1 MSFINKIVDKVYVI
15 NLDKDKERLEY
26 ITTQLKAQDIEFER
40 FEAVDGNKIK
50 DDIRLTSQCNT
61 TCPDGLKGCAIS
73 HRTLWET
80 MIEKDY
86 KNILILE
93 DDAILNSNLN
103 SELQLSWN
111 EVPNDF
117 DILYLGSTFYCGDT
131 SSYNKLVTKLTNRK
145 IENISDTILKTEGC
159 GGLYGYIISQKGAKN
174 LMKEPI
180 GFHVDD
186 FISGQVRKYS
196 LNAYAFHP
204 VLIEAN
210 NKKSNLSQ
218 YYPPFLSSIL
228 SNIHITNQKNNQSLN
243 WLLKESF
250 LQVGT
255 IPICS
260 LMLIVFVLS
269 FFIPLKYYFLVY
281 IWLLIEFFV
290 SKDLNYTFHYII
302 ITSIP
307 FFIKKTLLN

>member
-15 NLDKDKERLEY
+15 NLEKDKERLEY

-40 FEAVDGNKIK
+40 FEAVDGTKIK

-131 SSYNKLVTKLTNRK
+131 SSYNKIVTKLTNRK
-145 IENISDTILKTEGC
+145 IENISENILKTEGC
-159 GGLYGYIISQKGAKN
+159 GGLYGYIISQSGARN
-174 LMKEPI
+174 LTKEPI

-186 FISGQVRKYS
+186 FINGQVQKYS

-228 SNIHITNQKNNQSLN
+228 SNIHITDQKNNQSLN
-243 WLLKESF
+243 WLVKESF
-250 LQVGT
+250 LQVGSL
-255 IPICS
+255 PICS
-260 LMLIVFVLS
+260 LMFLVFAVC

-281 IWLLIEFFV
+281 MWLLVELFI
-290 SKDLNYTFHYII
+290 SKDIKNTLVYFFIIVIPYII
-302 ITSIP
+302 KLS
-307 FFIKKTLLN
+307 L

>member
-15 NLDKDKERLEY
+15 NLEKDKERLEY
-26 ITTQLKAQDIEFER
+26 ITAQLKAQDIEFER
-40 FEAVDGNKIK
+40 FEAVDGSKIK

-61 TCPDGLKGCAIS
+61 RCPDGLKGCAIS

-145 IENISDTILKTEGC
+145 IENISENILKTEGC
-159 GGLYGYIISQKGAKN
+159 GGLYGYIISLSGAKN

-186 FISGQVRKYS
+186 FINGQVQKYS
-196 LNAYAFHP
+196 LNAYAFYP

-228 SNIHITNQKNNQSLN
+228 SNIHITDQKNNQSLN
-243 WLLKESF
+243 WLVKESF

-260 LMLIVFVLS
+260 LMLIVFAVC
-269 FFIPLKYYFLVY
+269 FFIPLKYYYIVY

-290 SKDLNYTFHYII
+290 SKDIKNTLVYFFIIIIPYII
-302 ITSIP
+302 KLS
-307 FFIKKTLLN
+307 L

>member
-15 NLDKDKERLEY
+15 NLEKDKERLEF
-26 ITTQLKAQDIEFER
+26 ISTQLKALNIEFQR
-40 FEAVDGNKIK
+40 FEAVDGSSIK
-50 DDIRLTSQCNT
+50 NDLRLTTHCSSN
-61 TCPDGLKGCAIS
+61 CPDGLKGCAIS

-80 MIEKDY
+80 MIENDY

-93 DDAILNSNLN
+93 DDAILNSNID

-111 EVPNDF
+111 TVPNDF

-131 SSYNKLVTKLTNRK
+131 SLYNQCVTKLTNRK
-145 IENISDTILKTEGC
+145 IQQVSDNILKTEGC

-174 LMKEPI
+174 LIKEPI
-180 GFHVDD
+180 NFHVDD
-186 FISGQVRKYS
+186 FIGDQVKKHD

-204 VLIEAN
+204 VLLEAN

-228 SNIHITNQKNNQSLN
+228 SHINLTNQTNNQSLN

-250 LQVGT
+250 SQIGSLQ
-255 IPICS
+255 ICS
-260 LMLIVFVLS
+260 LMLIVFAIC
-269 FFIPLKYYFLVY
+269 FFIPLKYYFLLY
-281 IWLLIEFFV
+281 IWLLIELFISRDIPNTIVYLF
-290 SKDLNYTFHYII
+290 
-302 ITSIP
+302 ITTIP
-307 FFIKKTLLN
+307 YLIKLSL

>member
-15 NLDKDKERLEY
+15 NLKKDTERLES

-40 FEAVDGNKIK
+40 FEAIDGSTIK

-61 TCPDGLKGCAIS
+61 TCPDGLKGCAVS

-86 KNILILE
+86 KNILVLE
-93 DDAILNSNLN
+93 DDAILNSNLD

-131 SSYNKLVTKLTNRK
+131 SLYNKFVTNITSKR
-145 IENISDTILKTEGC
+145 IENVSDNILKTEGC
-159 GGLYGYIISQKGAKN
+159 GGLYGYIISQNGARN
-174 LMKEPI
+174 LTKEPI

-186 FISGQVRKYS
+186 FISGQVKKHS
-196 LNAYAFHP
+196 LDAYAFHP

-228 SNIHITNQKNNQSLN
+228 SHINITNQKNNQSLN

-250 LQVGT
+250 MQVGT
-255 IPICS
+255 LPICS
-260 LMLIVFVLS
+260 LMILVFAVCFLV
-269 FFIPLKYYFLVY
+269 PLKYYFFVY
-281 IWLLIEFFV
+281 MWLLLELFI
-290 SKDLNYTFHYII
+290 SKDIKNTVVY
-302 ITSIP
+302 
-307 FFIKKTLLN
+307 FFITTIPYLIKLSL